1 MNNASR
7 KLPNGDFEVI
17 YTKEDPMPGKVEV
30 LIGGKWYPRLPYEPY
45 DINFAVSRMAD
56 GLPEG
61 PLPANATNQK

>member
-7 KLPNGDFEVI
+7 KLPNGDFEII

-30 LIGGKWYPRLPYEPY
+30 LIDGKWYPRLPYEPY
-45 DINFAVSRMAD
+45 SIDFGAVMVE
-56 GLPEG
+56 GLPDG